1 MGALLKA
8 VPFAEKELGTDRLG
22 FNFKVIILKF
32 ENFSTIK
39 SVTAS
44 YLVAA
49 MGLAELIFR
58 IPFGWA
64 GDHPSVN
71 RTYLLGGTFLM
82 LGVFFGAFPMCKNFT
97 MLMVFSSL
105 SGIFQ
110 VITLLVRKGLKL
122 EHRVV
127 SEVSVSSSWMIF

>member
-1 MGALLKA
+1 MFFAGYMGALLKC
-8 VPFAEKELGTDRLG
+8 VPFAEKELGTD
-22 FNFKVIILKF
+22 
-32 ENFSTIK
+32 
-39 SVTAS
+39 SVTAA
-44 YLVAA
+44 YLTSA

-82 LGVFFGAFPMCKNFT
+82 LGLIFASFPFCNTFT
-97 MLMVFSSL
+97 MLLVMSSF

-110 VITLLVRKGLKL
+110 VSIDQ
-122 EHRVV
+122 HF
-127 SEVSVSSSWMIF
+127 WF

>member
-1 MGALLKA
+1 MELFLIWLGIFFAGYMGALLKA
-8 VPFAEKELGTDRLG
+8 VPFAEKELGTD
-22 FNFKVIILKF
+22 
-32 ENFSTIK
+32 

-49 MGLAELIFR
+49 MGLAELVFR

-64 GDHPSVN
+64 GDHPAVN

-82 LGVFFGAFPMCKNFT
+82 LGVFFGAFPMCQNFT
-97 MLMVFSSL
+97 MLLVMSSF

-110 VITLLVRKGLKL
+110 VKPVLSQHSQIHSIRAVL
-122 EHRVV
+122 ED
-127 SEVSVSSSWMIF
+127 

>member
-8 VPFAEKELGTDRLG
+8 VPYAELELGTDSL
-22 FNFKVIILKF
+22 
-32 ENFSTIK
+32 
-39 SVTAS
+39 TAS

-49 MGLAELIFR
+49 MGAAELVFR

-71 RTYLLGGTFLM
+71 RTYLLGGTFLL
-82 LGVFFGAFPMCKNFT
+82 LGIIFMTFPMCKNFT
-97 MLMVFSSL
+97 MLMVMSSF

-110 VITLLVRKGLKL
+110 VRPCLIGPESQTL
-122 EHRVV
+122 
-127 SEVSVSSSWMIF
+127 I

>member
-1 MGALLKA
+1 
-8 VPFAEKELGTDRLG
+8 
-22 FNFKVIILKF
+22 
-32 ENFSTIK
+32 
-39 SVTAS
+39 
-44 YLVAA
+44 

-110 VITLLVRKGLKL
+110 VITLLVHKSLKL
-122 EHRVV
+122 ELRVV
-127 SEVSVSSSWMIF
+127 LEVSVLSSWMIF